1 MNKYIILL
9 LVLLLL
15 LIYLIIDFYITETNI
30 LLNKYKPSF
39 IKFIESLDQSSNK
52 LFTIPHL
59 ELGDSIAL
67 NGAIRYYSSKY
78 DIVIMV
84 CKKSYYKQI
93 SFMYSDLKNI
103 IYYSL
108 PDKNIYRNMTR
119 YIPYNNEI
127 KELFDKYNI
136 TYIPMGCFSLSL
148 NPSMNYFPTR
158 IYDDLNLNPKI
169 AYSHFKIIRNHEQ
182 ENILYDKLISIIGNK
197 YIILIDDEKRK
208 YIIDD
213 IYLKDLEYPIFK
225 LSMNSTN
232 KNKKLDNIRDPIVF
246 NYIKIL
252 ENAQEIISIDSS
264 IPWLIDM
271 LNIQT
276 KTTIHTYLRPDILLY
291 NNKNIS
297 TVNVS
302 YIKKSTSLLNI
313 NNIQLCFLKRL

>member
-1 MNKYIILL
+1 MNKYIIVLIVL

-15 LIYLIIDFYITETNI
+15 FIIDFYKTENNI
-30 LLNKYKPSF
+30 LSKKYNPIF
-39 IKFIESLDQSSNK
+39 INFIESLDQSSNK

-78 DIVIMV
+78 DTVIMV

-108 PDKNIYRNMTR
+108 PDKNIYRNMNR
-119 YIPYNNEI
+119 YIPYNNDI
-127 KELFDKYNI
+127 KELFIKYNI
-136 TYIPMGCFSLSL
+136 TYIPMGCFSLDYSV
-148 NPSMNYFPTR
+148 SINYFPTR
-158 IYDDLNLNPKI
+158 MYDDLNLNPKI
-169 AYSHFKIIRNHEQ
+169 AYSHFNIIRDHEQ
-182 ENILYDKLISIIGNK
+182 ENILYNKLISIIGNK
-197 YIILIDDEKRK
+197 YIILIDDEKRN
-208 YIIDD
+208 YIIND

-225 LSMNSTN
+225 LSTNSTN
-232 KNKKLDNIRDPIVF
+232 RNKKLNNIRNPIIF

-276 KTTIHTYLRPDILLY
+276 KTTIHTYLRPDIVKY

-297 TVNVS
+297 TVDGT
-302 YIKKSTSLLNI
+302 YIKKSSSILNI
-313 NNIQLCFLKRL
+313 NNLYACFFKML